1 MKRITALIAVAGL
14 ALCMTA
20 GVAGCHKT
28 APPAWALTAPE
39 RTVGDVIYSANTAVV
54 KYEADVTAGE
64 SYTANPMLKK
74 AMQDIQKSLAV
85 AQPAYNAWNSAL
97 KVNPNTPEPANLVGA
112 IAAIQNL
119 LSQLPSITK

>member
-14 ALCMTA
+14 ALCMT
-20 GVAGCHKT
+20 GCVAGCHKT

-74 AMQDIQKSLAV
+74 AMQDIQKSLAI
-85 AQPAYNAWNSAL
+85 AQPAYNTWNSAL